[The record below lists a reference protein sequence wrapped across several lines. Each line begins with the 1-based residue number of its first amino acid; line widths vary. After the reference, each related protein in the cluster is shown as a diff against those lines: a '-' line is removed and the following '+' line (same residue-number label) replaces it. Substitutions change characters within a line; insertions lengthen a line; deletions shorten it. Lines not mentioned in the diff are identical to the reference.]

1 MGEVDSY
8 QKLISRAL
16 EIEPDN
22 VDLIFNL
29 GVVNADKGNF
39 NDAIS
44 YYNKAIE
51 INANYTKAYLNAAAL
66 ILDREGPMIEEMN
79 SLGTSTADYN
89 RYDELKIERENLYRE
104 AIPYLEKVYELE
116 NDNLNA
122 ARTLR
127 NIFSA
132 LDETESYNKFKVI
145 VAELENK

>member
-1 MGEVDSY
+1 MV
-8 QKLISRAL
+8 
-16 EIEPDN
+16 
-22 VDLIFNL
+22 FNL

-145 VAELENK
+145 VAELENKENYIIFLM

>member
-1 MGEVDSY
+1 MV
-8 QKLISRAL
+8 
-16 EIEPDN
+16 
-22 VDLIFNL
+22 FNL